1 MANRPWRMRVQY
13 STYVNKEKVQR
24 PALHS
29 QSIERVYKST
39 KTEDRMPTVILG
51 LSITCSTNH
60 KVAATMATNQTVPW
74 PGADQPSAGV
84 VSSQRRAF
92 GDARARL
99 ENTAKQ
105 NANTKPGAS
114 DGAQKENMSTT
125 KKSASE
131 PLSSRRSNA
140 GSSGGESVVAKF
152 GAMYGG
158 TTVTTPSG
166 KSANDKENAAMSS
179 NQEDTTEK
187 SSAKNNNNGSSTSSV
202 ASSSNPVASP
212 KFQSLRDAFQKR
224 SDLSV
229 AGGVGASAVMPSL
242 SDGFTN
248 NNKSNGARSK
258 STGRPSTAAAASSSN
273 ASRRASREQR
283 SKSAI
288 RPSRGSIEVY
298 DENIQDENHNT
309 KQANDAAKDAAPGTA
324 GFASPQVLVSKS
336 KIQKMKQS
344 NVRLKSEAW
353 EKGVRLQ
360 HTQSAL
366 YDLKRENEEL
376 RNSNTSDSTK
386 PSTVARQSSASSVAS
401 NTTNASANSEV
412 ESVRLRLQNKELKS
426 EVASLRATTSAESSS
441 SEVQRLKAHLK
452 GAAGT
457 GELYNK
463 LRRNLEG
470 QADKL
475 QAQLDAEMK
484 KSRSLERQID
494 EMRASPSSKNDTEST
509 AANKMPSG
517 TNKRER
523 ELQKDLSTA
532 MFDLAAKDK
541 EISKLQADLKKA
553 TNVVQ
558 YDNANDMVAND
569 PVRRR
574 DAEIRSL
581 RQSLNDFKALH
592 SDCDVKTELLSEKE
606 TKLQESHARAEEL
619 ERSLE
624 EARNSL
630 VMLQNESARQL
641 EKTLKAKEQ
650 NTMQQ
655 WSAYK
660 KQETMLREEIASRDE
675 ELDETG
681 ADIRLLE
688 SKLEEAEHLV
698 AATVER
704 VDGLKA
710 ELSRKDAVA
719 EKANE
724 AMEMLQAKLSIA
736 ETNSAAAEKTI
747 SDMENQLSVLEGQKQ
762 EILDGLE
769 KSAEQIDQLNKTIQ
783 DREVE
788 LAAAKDEVLREIAEG
803 NSQNKVLY
811 DSLQQS
817 SERVTELQKTLK
829 DKDEEIATLQKHLS
843 ESDENY
849 KSLQKFMERGTE
861 QIEVLEAELEKKE
874 GIEQKYKSL
883 QVKYEEVVVTLE
895 RSSKESLENSTK
907 MGDLLE
913 SKEKELAE
921 MREEL
926 DVAEAQAEEA
936 HEYQATIEELEDKLS
951 LSEKMVAEREN
962 RIDTLEETVE
972 EQEQQMQEHCERI
985 TASAREMQT
994 VLEDASIRQS
1004 TLEKALTELDADLQ
1018 ESNKLNEEHEA
1029 TIKVCYLFIVD
1040 CFMFLDFS
1048 H

>member
-1 MANRPWRMRVQY
+1 
-13 STYVNKEKVQR
+13 
-24 PALHS
+24 
-29 QSIERVYKST
+29 
-39 KTEDRMPTVILG
+39 
-51 LSITCSTNH
+51 
-60 KVAATMATNQTVPW
+60 MATNQTVPW
-74 PGADQPSAGV
+74 PGADQPAAGV

-99 ENTAKQ
+99 ENAAKQ

-140 GSSGGESVVAKF
+140 GSSGGESIVAKF

-166 KSANDKENAAMSS
+166 KSANDKENVAMSS

-187 SSAKNNNNGSSTSSV
+187 SFAKNNNNGSSTSSV
-202 ASSSNPVASP
+202 ASSSNPVASH

-224 SDLSV
+224 SDSSA
-229 AGGVGASAVMPSL
+229 AGGVGASASAVMPSL
-242 SDGFTN
+242 SDGFTTN
-248 NNKSNGARSK
+248 NNTSNGARSK

-298 DENIQDENHNT
+298 DENIQGENHNN
-309 KQANDAAKDAAPGTA
+309 KQANDAAKEDAATGTA

-360 HTQSAL
+360 QTQSAL
-366 YDLKRENEEL
+366 YDLKKENEEL
-376 RNSNTSDSTK
+376 RSNTSDSTK
-386 PSTVARQSSASSVAS
+386 PSNVARQSSASSVAS
-401 NTTNASANSEV
+401 NATNASANSEV

-426 EVASLRATTSAESSS
+426 EVVSLRATARAELDA
-441 SEVQRLKAHLK
+441 VK

-457 GELYNK
+457 GEMYNK

-494 EMRASPSSKNDTEST
+494 EMRASPSSNDNTEST

-558 YDNANDMVAND
+558 YDSANDMFPND

-606 TKLQESHARAEEL
+606 AKLQESHARAEEL

-660 KQETMLREEIASRDE
+660 KQEAMLREEIASRDE
-675 ELDETG
+675 ELDETR

-710 ELSRKDAVA
+710 ELSRKDAVV

-747 SDMENQLSVLEGQKQ
+747 SDMENQLSILEGQKQ

-783 DREVE
+783 DREIE
-788 LAAAKDEVLREIAEG
+788 LAAAKDEVLKEIAEG
-803 NSQNKVLY
+803 KSQNKVLY

-829 DKDEEIATLQKHLS
+829 DKDEEIATLHKHLS

-913 SKEKELAE
+913 SKEKELTE

-926 DVAEAQAEEA
+926 DVAKVQAEEA

-994 VLEDASIRQS
+994 VLEDASVRQS

-1029 TIKVCYLFIVD
+1029 TIKVCFLFIVN
-1040 CFMFLDFS
+1040 
-1048 H
+1048 

>member
-1 MANRPWRMRVQY
+1 MMSMKSELRVRVLKCFVRKVSRSSPTRDQRHFSKWRKTDLRLVSVMR
-13 STYVNKEKVQR
+13 N
-24 PALHS
+24 PA
-29 QSIERVYKST
+29 IT
-39 KTEDRMPTVILG
+39 ILVP
-51 LSITCSTNH
+51 L
-60 KVAATMATNQTVPW
+60 TMATNQTVPW

-99 ENTAKQ
+99 ENAAKQ

-114 DGAQKENMSTT
+114 DGHKENMSTT

-140 GSSGGESVVAKF
+140 GSSGGESIVAKF

-166 KSANDKENAAMSS
+166 KSANDKENATMSS
-179 NQEDTTEK
+179 NQEDTATTEK
-187 SSAKNNNNGSSTSSV
+187 SSENTSNGSSTSRA
-202 ASSSNPVASP
+202 ASSSVSSNPAASP

-224 SDLSV
+224 SDAS

-248 NNKSNGARSK
+248 NKSNGARSK
-258 STGRPSTAAAASSSN
+258 STGRSAAAAAAAASSGN

-298 DENIQDENHNT
+298 DEKIQDEN
-309 KQANDAAKDAAPGTA
+309 KQAAAGTA
-324 GFASPQVLVSKS
+324 GFASPHVLVSKS

-360 HTQSAL
+360 QTQSAL
-366 YDLKRENEEL
+366 YDLKMENEEL
-376 RNSNTSDSTK
+376 RNSTTTTSDSTK
-386 PSTVARQSSASSVAS
+386 PSTVARQSSANSVAS
-401 NTTNASANSEV
+401 ATSDASANSEV

-426 EVASLRATTSAESSS
+426 EVASLRATASAESSS
-441 SEVQRLKAHLK
+441 SEVQRLRTDLKAARAELDNVK

-457 GELYNK
+457 GEMYNK

-494 EMRASPSSKNDTEST
+494 EMRASPSSNNNTESA
-509 AANKMPSG
+509 AANKMPSN

-558 YDNANDMVAND
+558 YDNANDMFAND

-581 RQSLNDFKALH
+581 RQSLNDFKSLH

-606 TKLQESHARAEEL
+606 AKLQESHARAEEL

-630 VMLQNESARQL
+630 ILLQNESARQL

-675 ELDETG
+675 ELDETR

-719 EKANE
+719 EKASE
-724 AMEMLQAKLSIA
+724 AMDMLQAKLSIA
-736 ETNSAAAEKTI
+736 ETNSAVAEKTI
-747 SDMENQLSVLEGQKQ
+747 SDMERQLSVLEGQKQ

-769 KSAEQIDQLNKTIQ
+769 KSAELIDQLNKTVQ
-783 DREVE
+783 DREIE
-788 LAAAKDEVLREIAEG
+788 LAAAKDEVLKGIAEG
-803 NSQNKVLY
+803 KSQNKVLY

-829 DKDEEIATLQKHLS
+829 EKDEEIATLQKHLS

-895 RSSKESLENSTK
+895 RSSKESLENSAK
-907 MGDLLE
+907 MGELLE
-913 SKEKELAE
+913 SKEKELTE

-926 DVAEAQAEEA
+926 DVAKAQAEEA

-994 VLEDASIRQS
+994 VLEDANVRQN

-1029 TIKVCYLFIVD
+1029 TIKVCLIFVVD
-1040 CFMFLDFS
+1040 
-1048 H
+1048 